1 MSDILRSILPDEPR
15 GDDPKLMFQN
25 YCALKESV
33 LRFDL
38 PAEINVFE
46 YVEEPSNTDTYP
58 HSNLFVNTLKKT
70 NLLMKLIVFNR
81 SLTDLCHIEETSSR
95 LLRGE

>member
-25 YCALKESV
+25 YCSLKESV

-38 PAEINVFE
+38 PSIFSCVMMNLGLIIGC
-46 YVEEPSNTDTYP
+46 NTVQIG
-58 HSNLFVNTLKKT
+58 FGKQ
-70 NLLMKLIVFNR
+70 
-81 SLTDLCHIEETSSR
+81 
-95 LLRGE
+95 